1 MPLFDIGAAGSPV
14 AAPATAPVPVHPS
27 GPIPLSLARPTL
39 VPLGETGFEVFP
51 LVLGGAEFGWN
62 ADEATSHRILDAFRA
77 RGGTMVHT
85 SDSYTGGRS
94 EHLIGR
100 WLAQRG
106 MRDDVVL
113 STRVGAHPDN
123 PGLGPVPLVRAV
135 EGSLTRL
142 GTDRI
147 DVLYLDG
154 SVRGDVRLEDIL
166 ATADW
171 LVGSGKV
178 CAVAATG
185 FSAERLVEAR
195 ILSSAGY
202 PRITVVDVP
211 YNVLQREE
219 FASDLRLVVGAQG
232 IAVTPSHALAHGFLA
247 GVHRSRTAPVLSVR
261 GAQRAASLTRRGARV
276 LRALD
281 VIAAETGVTVAAVAV
296 AWLLAQR
303 TITAPIVNAHAVSH
317 VHELAEGVGLRLS
330 RSQLSDIARA
340 AE

>member
-1 MPLFDIGAAGSPV
+1 MPLFDTGAARGPV
-14 AAPATAPVPVHPS
+14 VPEQTAPATVHPS
-27 GPIPLSLARPTL
+27 GPIPIALARPPR
-39 VPLGETGFEVFP
+39 VPLGESGFDVFP

-62 ADEATSHRILDAFRA
+62 ADQATSHRILDAFLA
-77 RGGTMVHT
+77 RGGTMIHT

-94 EHLIGR
+94 EHIIGS

-106 MRDDVVL
+106 MRDDVVV
-113 STRVGAHPDN
+113 STRVGTHPDN

-147 DVLYLDG
+147 DVLYLDAVAG
-154 SVRGDVRLEDIL
+154 GDARLEDIL
-166 ATADW
+166 ATVDW

-178 CAVAATG
+178 RAIAACG
-185 FSAERLVEAR
+185 LSAEKLVEAR

-202 PRITVVDVP
+202 PRITVIDVP
-211 YNVLQREE
+211 YNILQQDE

-281 VIAAETGVTVAAVAV
+281 AIAAEKGVAVAAVAV
-296 AWLLAQR
+296 AWLLSQR
-303 TITAPIVNAHAVSH
+303 AITAPIVNAHAVAH
-317 VHELAEGVGLRLS
+317 VHELADGVAVRLS

>member
-1 MPLFDIGAAGSPV
+1 MRLFDVGAAEGRLE
-14 AAPATAPVPVHPS
+14 ATDASALHPS
-27 GPIPLSLARPTL
+27 APIPLAFSRPVR
-39 VPLGETGFEVFP
+39 VPLGDTGLDVFP
-51 LVLGGAEFGWN
+51 LILGGAEFGWN
-62 ADEATSHRILDAFRA
+62 ADLAASHRILDAFLA
-77 RGGTMVHT
+77 RGGNMVHT

-94 EHLIGR
+94 EHFIGR

-123 PGLGPVPLVRAV
+123 PGLGPVPLIRAV

-154 SVRGDVRLEDIL
+154 SSTGDARLEDVL

-178 CAVAATG
+178 RAIAASG

-202 PRITVVDVP
+202 PRLDVLDVP
-211 YNVLQREE
+211 YNILQREE
-219 FASDLRLVVGAQG
+219 FAPDLRLVVSAQS

-247 GVHRSRTAPVLSVR
+247 GVHRSRTAPVVSVR
-261 GAQRAASLTRRGARV
+261 GAQRAASLTRRGTRT

-281 VIAAETGVTVAAVAV
+281 AIAADLGVAVAAVAV

-303 TITAPIVNAHAVSH
+303 AVTAPIVNAHEVAH
-317 VHELAEGVGLRLS
+317 VHELVEGVAIRLS